1 MMKVEV
7 QEALHHQLVAQ
18 QALVEVRMQGLDYK
32 AEVDRRAERVM
43 AAVEGQIGYLP
54 GWLIVTLPR
63 RNLSSLSYA

>member
-54 GWLIVTLPR
+54 G
-63 RNLSSLSYA
+63 